1 MINKA
6 DNLHLWID
14 FSSFFECFYASF
26 HKDSGFYWSLSW
38 RTNCAYTDE
47 YSTPG
52 DQSKCLKR
60 QGAALMYTMLA
71 YRVNRYQ
78 RVFSKEKVK
87 LNFTQSFRTNDRL
100 VSNSNKRNF
109 CLLQKAFD
117 DCLQTIA
124 SGEFQKV
131 MRFCLFRF
139 RIYILKT
146 NVKGPR
152 HMTELKCFGETL
164 LLVWYRFGDLVAR

>member
-1 MINKA
+1 MQAFTGILVSIGPFA
-6 DNLHLWID
+6 DGQTVPTLMNIL
-14 FSSFFECFYASF
+14 
-26 HKDSGFYWSLSW
+26 
-38 RTNCAYTDE
+38 
-47 YSTPG
+47 PG
-52 DQSKCLKR
+52 DQSKCLRR
-60 QGAALMYTMLA
+60 QGAELMCTMLA

-87 LNFTQSFRTNDRL
+87 LNFKQFFRTNDRL

-131 MRFCLFRF
+131 MRFCLFRS
-139 RIYILKT
+139 RI
-146 NVKGPR
+146 
-152 HMTELKCFGETL
+152 
-164 LLVWYRFGDLVAR
+164 